1 MNEASKQA
9 LTVGREYYEKGDWEH
24 AEERLRVVLET
35 EDRFAD
41 VHNMLGVIAHSRGN
55 FVAAERHLEAAL
67 AINPAYTEAALNLAV
82 TYNDRGKYEE
92 AKEVYAKLQA
102 VPRTG
107 AAATGLDSF
116 ARGHIANMHAALGNV
131 YADAGL
137 VAEAVEQYEQAVAL
151 CPSFADL
158 RTRLG
163 ALLRSA
169 QAFER
174 AQEHYEAALASQPD
188 YLPAMIQLGVTL
200 MEIGDAKG
208 AEKQW
213 NAALKIAPSNAQAK
227 MYLRVLR
234 ER

>member
-1 MNEASKQA
+1 MDDATKQA
-9 LTVGREYYEKGDWEH
+9 LSVGREYYEKGDWEH

-55 FVAAERHLEAAL
+55 FVAAERHLEAAI

-82 TYNDRGKYEE
+82 TYNDRGKYEQ

-102 VPRTG
+102 VPRT

-131 YADAGL
+131 YAESGL
-137 VAEAVEQYEQAVAL
+137 VAEAIEQYEQAVAL

-169 QAFER
+169 QDFER
-174 AQEHYEAALASQPD
+174 AQENYEAALASQPD

-213 NAALKIAPSNAQAK
+213 NAAIKTAPNNAQAK